1 MVPSRV
7 VWASRWIMQQV
18 LAKFDQDKLHELEE
32 IIRDGLANPARSHD
46 VDGEFQY
53 WSCQRL
59 AGGLKVE
66 TFTAEYVKGQCTYV
80 HAAELE
86 VERRQVRLVRA
97 LPSVAEMVEHNG
109 VVHYSKLTNEPLC
122 DAAVVLGKELCLF
135 QMTIGAAHNLKEQPW
150 ARYCK
155 AATAAGLAK
164 VRFVFIVPFR
174 DKFCMQQSHIQLF
187 QKSGFLSRW
196 RLLK

>member
-1 MVPSRV
+1 
-7 VWASRWIMQQV
+7 MQEV
-18 LAKFDQDKLHELEE
+18 LAKFDQGRLQELEE

-66 TFTAEYVKGQCTYV
+66 TFSAKYVKGQCAYV
-80 HAAELE
+80 RSAELE
-86 VERRQVRLVRA
+86 VGRHQVKLVRA
-97 LPSVAEMVEHNG
+97 LPSVAEMKKDNG

-122 DAAVVLGKELCLF
+122 DAAVVFGTELCLF
-135 QMTIGAAHNLKEQPW
+135 QMTIGTEHNLKERPW
-150 ARYCK
+150 VAYCK
-155 AATAAGLAK
+155 AATACGLTR

-174 DKFCMQQSHIQLF
+174 DRFRVQQSHIQLF
-187 QKSGFLSRW
+187 EKSFGISVSLEVAEIVPG
-196 RLLK
+196 KQ